1 MDENE
6 RLSLSI
12 GSFSLKESVDALGD
26 VMHVPQGQ
34 SSSWPR
40 NNRSRG
46 RPNLKKSASVWDAE
60 LPEVSMALVL
70 ETYNLNKEFADS
82 LGSGVDLAP
91 VT

>member
-1 MDENE
+1 M
-6 RLSLSI
+6 
-12 GSFSLKESVDALGD
+12 
-26 VMHVPQGQ
+26 
-34 SSSWPR
+34 
-40 NNRSRG
+40 
-46 RPNLKKSASVWDAE
+46 KKSASVWDAE